1 MRPLLGLGAVTMT
14 EIELFTHPTCSGCQE
29 ALTALRALER
39 DGRVALEVTSLG
51 SPSGRRRA
59 ADAGVRVV
67 PTVRLGA
74 SYRLLASPEDLKAL
88 LAELTRIP

>member
-1 MRPLLGLGAVTMT
+1 MT
-14 EIELFTHPTCSGCQE
+14 DIELFTHPTCTGCQE

-39 DGRVALEVTSLG
+39 EGQVTLQVTSLG

-59 ADAGVRVV
+59 SDAGVRVV

-74 SYRLLASPEDLKAL
+74 SYRLLASPGDLDAL
-88 LAELTRIP
+88 LAELAAG

>member
-1 MRPLLGLGAVTMT
+1 MA

-39 DGRVALEVTSLG
+39 EGRVTLQVTSLG

-67 PTVRLGA
+67 PTVRLGT
-74 SYRLLASPEDLKAL
+74 SYRLLASPEDLDAL
-88 LAELTRIP
+88 LAQLTAD

>member
-29 ALTALRALER
+29 ALTALRVLER
-39 DGRVALEVTSLG
+39 EGRVALQLTSLG

-59 ADAGVRVV
+59 AEVGVRVV
-67 PTVRLGA
+67 PTVRLHA
-74 SYRLLASPEDLKAL
+74 SYRLLESPDDLAAL
-88 LAELTRIP
+88 LAELTAD